1 MNRPR
6 YRRRDPQRTGPIRNA
21 GGVLRQGEPW
31 QDPAGPGDDAASS
44 GVREGYRV
52 IDEQIRRGRRMAQ
65 ELDDE
70 PRTGGPYDRE
80 RRRRSRHGEE
90 PRSGYREEPRSGY
103 GEEPWSRH
111 GGDPFQF
118 LGLPMRQLERL
129 VREILRQIGSAR
141 PDPWRLATLLF
152 QLQIEAVAELARF
165 GFGTLGRVPPR
176 WRDSFEEDAD
186 RVARD
191 VDETLEE
198 IEEDWEELEEEEI
211 EDERFDWKAAPS
223 VPATVRSTV
232 PIPVYVWSHE
242 RTEIELDLPPGAQSQ
257 DLAVELPRAVG
268 TGEPPA
274 PAFEAEFVAL
284 ADGPVI
290 LRVEV
295 PRDLPAGL
303 YPRRIVT
310 RVLGEP
316 VGTLTVQVGT
326 LPTTPELDPKSSP
339 KPRLKKRKR

>member
-1 MNRPR
+1 MHRPR
-6 YRRRDPQRTGPIRNA
+6 HRRRDPQRSGPIRNP
-21 GGVLRQGEPW
+21 GGVLRQGEPG

-52 IDEQIRRGRRMAQ
+52 IDEQIRRGRRTAQ
-65 ELDDE
+65 ELEDE
-70 PRTGGPYDRE
+70 PWSQGS
-80 RRRRSRHGEE
+80 RRARRSYEDEE
-90 PRSGYREEPRSGY
+90 PRSRY
-103 GEEPWSRH
+103 GEEPWSRSR
-111 GGDPFQF
+111 GGPFDL
-118 LGLPMRQLERL
+118 LGRPARQLERL
-129 VREILRQIGSAR
+129 VSEILRQIGSAR

-152 QLQIEAVAELARF
+152 QLQIEAVAEFARF
-165 GFGTLGRVPPR
+165 GLGTLGVVPPR
-176 WRDSFEEDAD
+176 WENRFDDVD
-186 RVARD
+186 RSERD
-191 VDETLEE
+191 VDESFEE
-198 IEEDWEELEEEEI
+198 IEEEDLQAEPWDWPP
-211 EDERFDWKAAPS
+211 PS
-223 VPATVRSTV
+223 VPTVIRASV

-257 DLAVELPRAVG
+257 DLAVELPWAAG
-268 TGEPPA
+268 TDEPPA

-310 RVLGEP
+310 RALGEP

-326 LPTTPELDPKSSP
+326 LPTTPEPDP